1 MMSRSDMWKNS
12 TSTKNIIYEKA
23 GYDCIFIDP
32 KKEYETFFIK
42 LKQEKLSSTFN
53 PFEYKIK

>member
-1 MMSRSDMWKNS
+1 MKTENINQLQKLIDSDEKETLLS
-12 TSTKNIIYEKA
+12 IYIED
-23 GYDCIFIDP
+23 G
-32 KKEYETFFIK
+32 K